1 MAVRLY
7 EEVTMEDRC
16 VSCGATIPD
25 GRQVCV
31 NCIAACT
38 GCGWEDKENCR
49 ACNKDKLEQTLRSI
63 LDAERERI
71 GGKR

>member
-1 MAVRLY
+1 MDA
-7 EEVTMEDRC
+7 DRC
-16 VSCGATIPD
+16 VSCGDIIPE

-31 NCIAACT
+31 NCIAVCT

-49 ACNKDKLEQTLRSI
+49 ACNKLDKLEQTLRSI

>member
-1 MAVRLY
+1 MDA
-7 EEVTMEDRC
+7 DRC
-16 VSCGATIPD
+16 VSCGDIIPE

-38 GCGWEDKENCR
+38 GCGWEDKDNCR
-49 ACNKDKLEQTLRSI
+49 ACNKLDKQIGKDGRCINYTEHLYEK
-63 LDAERERI
+63 I